1 MKKVLSKNEFSY
13 VVSTIT
19 GFTDE
24 VGGAVLSKAL
34 LGATTPQNVTVR
46 LGIKGSQALNLLDS
60 APSFQDGACGWSA
73 SGTTTW
79 TQRDIQ
85 TCPEKLNESLCPI
98 ALYDS
103 YQSMMLAPG
112 MLEETVPMEEMIGDL
127 KSKQITQRIEGKLW
141 NATVSGGDCFDGFK
155 TLIASGETGV
165 GVSVSGTAFNVTTSY
180 GTAGNPIYEVDK
192 LINALGDDAQAFD
205 DLVVF
210 MSVSNFRKYV
220 QSLTVANYFQN
231 YIGSSQ
237 AIGSEM
243 NMYAIHPN
251 TNVKVVPTTAL
262 NGSNYISIGPA
273 KYMFVGFDLLS
284 NEKLDMWYSRDN
296 QEVRLAANYNYGAQ
310 IAKFGSTVYFA
321 TNGL

>member
-19 GFTDE
+19 GFTDQ

-165 GVSVSGTAFNVTTSY
+165 AVSVSGTAFNVTTTY
-180 GTAGNPIYEVDK
+180 GTNGNPIYEVDK

-237 AIGSEM
+237 AIGSEL
-243 NMYAIHPN
+243 NMYAIAPN

-262 NGSNYISIGPA
+262 NGSDYISIGPA

-284 NEKLDMWYSRDN
+284 NEKLDMWYSRDDKN
-296 QEVRLAANYNYGAQ
+296 VKFLTDF
-310 IAKFGSTVYFA
+310 KFGAAYKFGEYVVVSQNA
-321 TNGL
+321 

>member
-13 VVSTIT
+13 VVSSIT
-19 GFTDE
+19 GFTDQ

-46 LGIKGSQALNLLDS
+46 LGIKGTQALNLLDS
-60 APSFQDGACGWSA
+60 APAYQEGACGWSA

-79 TQRDIQ
+79 TQRDIT
-85 TCPEKLNESLCPI
+85 TCPEKINESLCPV
-98 ALYDS
+98 ALYDT

-112 MLEETVPMEEMIGDL
+112 MLEESVPMEQMIGDL
-127 KSKQITQRIEGKLW
+127 KSKQISQRIEAKLW
-141 NATVSGGDCFDGFK
+141 KATLDDGDCFDGFAS
-155 TLIASGETGV
+155 LIASGETGV
-165 GVSVSGTAFNVTTSY
+165 AVSVSGTAFNVTTAY
-180 GTAGNPIYEVDK
+180 GTAGNPIFEIDK
-192 LINALGDDAQAFD
+192 LINALADDAQGLD

-231 YIGSSQ
+231 YIGGSQ
-237 AIGSEM
+237 AIGSEA
-243 NMYAIHPN
+243 NMFAIHPN
-251 TNVKVVPTTAL
+251 TNVKVVPTLGITTD
-262 NGSNYISIGPA
+262 YIAIGPA

-296 QEVRLAANYNYGAQ
+296 QEIRLAANYNYGAQ
-310 IAKFGSTVYFA
+310 IAKFGSTAYFA